1 MRIHDR
7 IVQDADEGAF
17 QFTIIQASCVCSIP
31 RPGVFV
37 LTLLGIVEDDRS
49 DGL

>member
-7 IVQDADEGAF
+7 IVHDAGEGPF
-17 QFTIIQASCVCSIP
+17 QFTIVQASCVCSIP

-37 LTLLGIVEDDRS
+37 LTLLDIVEDDRS
-49 DGL
+49 GGL